1 MSRPQFS
8 NSVRTCGPFLA
19 VLLIPIILS
28 AINSSWLYT
37 APGFIDAWYYVGY
50 AYNYT
55 DPSFLRDNYKASRLP
70 WILAEYIAHHAFS
83 ATAANYVLQIG
94 CIWLATTSVYFAAGR
109 LFGLMPAFV
118 ASAFLAANTHFH
130 SGGGAGADYHNTIAG
145 PLYAASF
152 LLITLAAQ
160 QKRSGCLYLISGAA
174 FALTV
179 HSNILFVNLAPL
191 LLAHLIVTAYL
202 NAQLRSVL
210 PAVLLGFGGGVLA
223 TALLGLINVAVGRE
237 FLFFEGQLR
246 FASSFVID
254 NSLQKPWWQPWST
267 GWYWNAWHLG
277 PIVGVV
283 LIAAVIDFVAI
294 RRRQQLTDAEIQAA
308 SICAQFVF
316 LATLWFCWQL
326 AGQTAL
332 DWSIF
337 AYPLLVPLSLTIAAA
352 FLFFGKYIP
361 SLTGVLTAVMFVP
374 TAMILPLVK
383 SEMFF
388 RPRAV
393 SALILGILAFSA
405 VGAALA
411 SFGKRAAGVLFA
423 CGLLGIANSFT
434 SANPFAYT
442 YNPCV
447 SYARDAYLAVLDA
460 HRFIIELSKSAQQA
474 FVWFDDQ
481 EKAPA
486 GGCAF
491 DFSVARFGYSITAT
505 GFQYIQ
511 TPWPMPAIPELDV
524 KALKMVIERQGIIF
538 LVTRNERY
546 PSLLAVKIAEVG
558 IATRTIAVRQIYRGS
573 VSFSVFA
580 LGVD

>member
-19 VLLIPIILS
+19 VLLIPVILS

-37 APGFIDAWYYVGY
+37 APGFIDACYYLGY

-55 DPSFLRDNYKASRLP
+55 DPNFLRDNYKAGRLP
-70 WILAEYIAHHAFS
+70 WILAEYIAHHAFP

-94 CIWLATTSVYFAAGR
+94 SIWLAITSVYFAAGS

-118 ASAFLAANTHFH
+118 ASAFLAVNTHFH
-130 SGGGAGADYHNTIAG
+130 SGGGAGADYNNTIAG

-152 LLITLAAQ
+152 FLITLAAQ
-160 QKRSGCLYLISGAA
+160 RKRSACLYLISGAA
-174 FALTV
+174 FAMAV
-179 HSNILFVNLAPL
+179 HSSILFVNLAPL
-191 LLAHLIVTAYL
+191 LVAHLIVTACL
-202 NAQLRSVL
+202 NGQLRSVL
-210 PAVLLGFGGGVLA
+210 PAILLGFGGGILA
-223 TALLGLINVAVGRE
+223 TAFLGLINVAVGRE

-246 FASSFVID
+246 FASSFVMD

-277 PIVGVV
+277 PIVGAV

-308 SICAQFVF
+308 SICAQFIF
-316 LATLWFCWQL
+316 LATLWLCWQL

-337 AYPLLVPLSLTIAAA
+337 AYPLLVPLSLAIAAA
-352 FLFFGKYIP
+352 FSFFGKYTS
-361 SLTGVLTAVMFVP
+361 SLAGVLTAVMLVP
-374 TAMILPLVK
+374 TAMILPLVT
-383 SEMFF
+383 SEMFS
-388 RPRAV
+388 RPTAV
-393 SALILGILAFSA
+393 SPLIMGILAFSA
-405 VGAALA
+405 VGAALVA
-411 SFGKRAAGVLFA
+411 FGKRGVGVLFA

-434 SANPFAYT
+434 SSNPFAYT
-442 YNPCV
+442 PNPCV

-460 HRFIIELSKSAQQA
+460 HRFIIELSRSAQQA

-486 GGCAF
+486 EGCAF

-524 KALKMVIERQGIIF
+524 KALKMVIERQGRIF
-538 LVTRNERY
+538 LVTRNEQY
-546 PSLLAVKIAEVG
+546 PSLFAIKVAEIG
-558 IATRTIAVRQIYRGS
+558 MATRMVAARQIHRGP
-573 VSFSVFA
+573 VSFAVFV